1 MSIKLISFI
10 VYILVLIIHRYVLSN
25 KRPAFL
31 GAIVPIIY
39 IVGIGTAI
47 IRSDTHLSLYDY
59 VPFILGLILLLVFW
73 MRGRED
79 YHNKVTQSAENTQ

>member
-25 KRPAFL
+25 KKLAFL
-31 GAIVPIIY
+31 GAIVAIIY

-47 IRSDTHLSLYDY
+47 IRSDTNLSLYGY
-59 VPFILGLILLLVFW
+59 IPFILGLILLLVFW
-73 MRGRED
+73 MRRRED
-79 YHNKVTQSAENTQ
+79 YHNKVTQRT